1 MDKML
6 TEAQAAKMLIA
17 KPGTL
22 RKWRARS
29 RGPVYTKLSGKV
41 RYALADLEKF
51 VLDSRVIPGEPK
63 RRRKAARP

>member
-1 MDKML
+1 MDKLL
-6 TEAQAAKMLIA
+6 TEVQAAKMLIA

-22 RKWRARS
+22 RKWRARK

-51 VLDSRVIPGEPK
+51 VQDARVIPGGS
-63 RRRKAARP
+63 RRARKA